1 MSTVSKSLLEKIK
14 GFSRTQRLVLIAFIA
29 ALVVTSFFAYRTYQ
43 RAEYWREHRDEPIA
57 GWMRVGWV
65 ANSYHVPPP
74 VLQTAI
80 GLPPDVPDRRP
91 LGKIA
96 EDQGRSFDELKS
108 DLETAIAEFR
118 ANRPSPGAVR

>member
-1 MSTVSKSLLEKIK
+1 MSRAILQRIK
-14 GFSRTQRLVLIAFIA
+14 GFGRKQWLLVAAF
-29 ALVVTSFFAYRTYQ
+29 VVVVVLTAFFAIRTYQ
-43 RAEYWREHRDEPIA
+43 RAEYWRQHRDEPIA

-91 LGKIA
+91 LSKIA
-96 EDQGRSFDELKS
+96 EDQGRSFDVLKS
-108 DLETAIAEFR
+108 DLEKAIAEFR
-118 ANRPSPGAVR
+118 ANRPSPGAAR

>member
-1 MSTVSKSLLEKIK
+1 MSYVSKSMLERIK
-14 GFSRTQRLVLIAFIA
+14 GFSRAQRLVLIAFIA
-29 ALVVTSFFAYRTYQ
+29 ALGVTSFFAYRTYQ
-43 RAEYWREHRDEPIA
+43 RAEYWRQHRDQPIA

-91 LGKIA
+91 LSGIA
-96 EDQGRSFDELKS
+96 EDQGRSFDELKA
-108 DLETAIAEFR
+108 DLEESIAEFR
-118 ANRPSPGAVR
+118 ATQPSPGAVR

>member
-1 MSTVSKSLLEKIK
+1 MSTSILQKIK
-14 GFSRTQRLVLIAFIA
+14 GFSRAQRLVLIAFIV
-29 ALVVTSFFAYRTYQ
+29 ALVVTLFFAYRTYQ
-43 RAEYWREHRDEPIA
+43 RAEYWRQHRDEPIA

-91 LGKIA
+91 LSKIA

-108 DLETAIAEFR
+108 DLEKAIAEFR
-118 ANRPSPGAVR
+118 ADRPNPGANR